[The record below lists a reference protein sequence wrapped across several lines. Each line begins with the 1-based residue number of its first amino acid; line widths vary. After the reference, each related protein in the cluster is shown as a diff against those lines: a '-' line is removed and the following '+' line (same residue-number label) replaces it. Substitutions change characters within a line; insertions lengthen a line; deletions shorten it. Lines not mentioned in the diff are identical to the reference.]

1 MRSKSSHI
9 SEVTPASFS
18 YLRAAIW
25 IGVGAAVVFVLIVA
39 FEMLKILAERYSLG
53 S

>member
-1 MRSKSSHI
+1 MTSKLSHI
-9 SEVTPASFS
+9 AEASPASFS

-25 IGVGAAVVFVLIVA
+25 IGVGAVVVLMLIVA
-39 FEMLKILAERYSLG
+39 FEMLKVVAERYSLG